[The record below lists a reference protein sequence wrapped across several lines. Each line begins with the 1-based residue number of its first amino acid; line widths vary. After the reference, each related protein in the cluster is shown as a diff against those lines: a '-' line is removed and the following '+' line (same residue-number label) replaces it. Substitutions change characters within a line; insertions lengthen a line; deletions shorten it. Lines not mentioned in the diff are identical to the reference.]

1 MSDLRS
7 ALRDLAHDDGR
18 RATDMSAR
26 VTSRLLA
33 EVRVLQ
39 PPSKGAGVA
48 RSFGLALA
56 ATLLV
61 ALAVPLWMVSRTGS
75 RGALVGSDVTG
86 DAAPE
91 VTTAFLPLPY
101 SSVPTRD
108 AQIVRIEVPRAA
120 LGTFGL
126 LPMDSVGS
134 VVPGAGPAL
143 GLGSGGVPGA
153 SPGPGW
159 DRGVA
164 SAARAPGWR
173 PGQPYEVP
181 LGADA
186 LGRGTGVQGTVVADV
201 IVGEDGLARAV
212 RFVRAPIAR
221 TE

>member
-1 MSDLRS
+1 MNDLRS
-7 ALRDLAHDDGR
+7 ALRDLADDDAR
-18 RATDMSAR
+18 RAADLSAR
-26 VTSRLLA
+26 VTARLLA

-39 PPSKGAGVA
+39 PPSKGAGGA

-61 ALAVPLWMVSRTGS
+61 ALAAPLWMVSRSGF
-75 RGALVGSDVTG
+75 RGVLSGANVTG

-120 LGTFGL
+120 LGMFGL
-126 LPMDSVGS
+126 LPVDSVGS
-134 VVPGAGPAL
+134 GGPGTVPAL
-143 GLGSGGVPGA
+143 GWGAGGVAGA
-153 SPGPGW
+153 SHARGW
-159 DRGVA
+159 DRRVPSAA
-164 SAARAPGWR
+164 SAPESSSGQGPENSVVAAR
-173 PGQPYEVP
+173 
-181 LGADA
+181 
-186 LGRGTGVQGTVVADV
+186 LGRGTGIEGTVVADV

>member
-1 MSDLRS
+1 MNDVRS
-7 ALRDLAHDDGR
+7 ALRDLADDDAR
-18 RATDMSAR
+18 RAADVSAR
-26 VTSRLLA
+26 VSARLLA

-39 PPSKGAGVA
+39 LRSKGAGGA

-61 ALAVPLWMVSRTGS
+61 ALAAPLWIVSRGGF
-75 RGALVGSDVTG
+75 RGLSGAHVTG

-120 LGTFGL
+120 LGMFGL
-126 LPMDSVGS
+126 LPVDSVGS
-134 VVPGAGPAL
+134 GGPGTVPAL
-143 GLGSGGVPGA
+143 GWGAGGVAGA
-153 SPGPGW
+153 SHARGW
-159 DRGVA
+159 DRRVPSAA
-164 SAARAPGWR
+164 SAPESSSGQGLENSAVAAR
-173 PGQPYEVP
+173 
-181 LGADA
+181 
-186 LGRGTGVQGTVVADV
+186 LGRGTGIEGTVVADV